1 MYLRMGGGS
10 SGRRTSLVA
19 GVRRSRSRRM
29 ACRKGSTLW
38 QESPHEAPRTLRSGI
53 SSASWA
59 GSSPTTSERSSWPGF
74 AIATSA
80 VFVLALSV
88 TLPTALY
95 SSYATRYGFGSGAL
109 TLIFAAY
116 VAGNLA
122 VLLGLGGLA
131 DHVGWRRVLF
141 AAVLT
146 AMAGTVLFILA
157 DSVAL
162 LLVARFVQG
171 AALGLVFGASTAA
184 LVDLHPAHDHDR
196 AALASTVA
204 IVSGQ
209 GVGALL
215 GGVFGEWLPE
225 PLRLVWLVY
234 LAALIVVL
242 VLLLLLPNDTRRHE
256 PGWLYPTRLAV
267 PSSMRALFI
276 AYAVGAFAMSAV
288 VGLYSSLT
296 PSFLHTLL
304 GLPSLALAGSVTFVL
319 MLASVLA
326 QIVCR
331 SWNSRKAGVS
341 GLLIVTAGLIVVTA
355 AAAVSSLALLLA
367 GSGIAGAG
375 QGLAFMGLLAGVNG
389 AAPDDQRAEVVSAF
403 YVATW
408 LGAAL
413 PVLAVG
419 FAAPGIGLLRAAWIF
434 TAVIAVIS
442 LGATAGLL
450 KLKPAT
456 VGR

>member
-1 MYLRMGGGS
+1 M
-10 SGRRTSLVA
+10 
-19 GVRRSRSRRM
+19 
-29 ACRKGSTLW
+29 
-38 QESPHEAPRTLRSGI
+38 
-53 SSASWA
+53 SSASCSR
-59 GSSPTTSERSSWPGF
+59 SSLTTPDRSSWQGF
-74 AIATSA
+74 VIAAST

-95 SSYATRYGFGSGAL
+95 SSYATRYGFGSGVL

-122 VLLGLGGLA
+122 VLLGLGGLG
-131 DHVGWRRVLF
+131 DHVGRRPVLF

-162 LLVARFVQG
+162 LFAARFVQG
-171 AALGLVFGASTAA
+171 AALGLVFEASTAA
-184 LVDLHPAHDHDR
+184 LVDLHPTHDHDR

-209 GVGALL
+209 GVGALM

-234 LAALIVVL
+234 LAALIVVF
-242 VLLLLLPNDTRRHE
+242 VLLLLVPNDARR
-256 PGWLYPTRLAV
+256 PGSGWLHPTRLAV

-276 AYAVGAFAMSAV
+276 AYAVGVFAMSAV

-304 GLPSLALAGSVTFVL
+304 GLSSLALAGTVTFVL
-319 MLASVLA
+319 LLASVLT
-326 QIVCR
+326 QLVCR
-331 SWNSRKAGVS
+331 SLNSRKAGMR

-355 AAAVSSLALLLA
+355 AAAISSLALLLA
-367 GSGIAGAG
+367 GSVIAGIG
-375 QGLAFMGLLAGVNG
+375 QGLAFMGLLAGVSD
-389 AAPDDQRAEVVSAF
+389 AATDDQRGEVVSAF
-403 YVATW
+403 YVASW

-419 FAAPGIGLLRAAWIF
+419 FAAPPIGLLRSALIF

-450 KLKPAT
+450 KLKHPTA
-456 VGR
+456 GG

>member
-1 MYLRMGGGS
+1 LYVTIGGVVTDVTRDPRDHS
-10 SGRRTSLVA
+10 STD
-19 GVRRSRSRRM
+19 
-29 ACRKGSTLW
+29 
-38 QESPHEAPRTLRSGI
+38 
-53 SSASWA
+53 
-59 GSSPTTSERSSWPGF
+59 RSSWPGF
-74 AIATSA
+74 VIAAST

-95 SSYATRYGFGSGAL
+95 SSYATRYGFGSGVL
-109 TLIFAAY
+109 MLIFAAY
-116 VAGNLA
+116 VAGNVA
-122 VLLGLGGLA
+122 VLLGLGGLG
-131 DHVGWRRVLF
+131 DHAGRRPVLF

-157 DSVAL
+157 GSVAL
-162 LLVARFVQG
+162 LFAARFVQG
-171 AALGLVFGASTAA
+171 AALGLEFGAGTAA
-184 LVDLHPAHDHDR
+184 LVGLHPTHDHDR

-204 IVSGQ
+204 TVSGQ
-209 GVGALL
+209 GAGALM

-242 VLLLLLPNDTRRHE
+242 VLLRLLPDDAR
-256 PGWLYPTRLAV
+256 PGSGWLRPARLAV

-276 AYAVGAFAMSAV
+276 AYAVGVFAMSAV

-304 GLPSLALAGSVTFVL
+304 GLPSLALAGTVTFVL
-319 MLASVLA
+319 MLASAATQL
-326 QIVCR
+326 VCR
-331 SWNSRKAGVS
+331 SLNSRKAGMR

-355 AAAVSSLALLLA
+355 AAAIPSLALLLA
-367 GSGIAGAG
+367 GTVIAGIG
-375 QGLAFMGLLAGVNG
+375 QGLAFMGLLAGVSD
-389 AAPDDQRAEVVSAF
+389 AAPDDRRGEVVSAF
-403 YVATW
+403 YVASW

-419 FAAPGIGLLRAAWIF
+419 FAAPAIGLLRSAWIF

-450 KLKPAT
+450 KLKHAT
-456 VGR
+456 AGG